1 MLVIGNDPKITR
13 QTNLIAS
20 GTLSDGTPVVVNV
33 DGTVSSVAQ
42 STINASNGNP
52 QTADT
57 NGAATDYAACYDS
70 TNDKVVC
77 FYNRLDDLVGVVGTV
92 NGTKLLRHLRT

>member
-20 GTLSDGTPVVVNV
+20 GTLSDGTIVVNV

-57 NGAATDYAACYDS
+57 NGV
-70 TNDKVVC
+70 K
-77 FYNRLDDLVGVVGTV
+77 
-92 NGTKLLRHLRT
+92 H